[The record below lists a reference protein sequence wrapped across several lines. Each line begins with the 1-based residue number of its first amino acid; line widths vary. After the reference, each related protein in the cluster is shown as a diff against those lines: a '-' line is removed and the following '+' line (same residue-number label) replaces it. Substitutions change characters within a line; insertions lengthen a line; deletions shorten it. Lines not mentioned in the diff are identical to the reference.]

1 MIGLGPHEMDTWLWA
16 SNVGLTVV
24 LVVLALLSLRVAVR
38 ATRAG
43 QGTSN
48 DRGVDPLPVRL
59 DAADGNPRAHREA
72 RS

>member
-1 MIGLGPHEMDTWLWA
+1 MIGLGPHEMDAWLWGF
-16 SNVGLTVV
+16 NVGLTVV
-24 LVVLALLSLRVAVR
+24 LVVLTLLSLRVAVR

-43 QGTSN
+43 RGTSN

-59 DAADGNPRAHREA
+59 DAAGGNPRDHGKA

>member
-1 MIGLGPHEMDTWLWA
+1 MIGLGPHEMDAWLWGF
-16 SNVGLTVV
+16 NVGLTVV
-24 LVVLALLSLRVAVR
+24 LVVLTLLSLRVAVR

-43 QGTSN
+43 RGTSN
-48 DRGVDPLPVRL
+48 DRGVDPLVRL